1 MIHLRCLILP
11 NTNRPLPDS
20 LCSLYHLQ
28 MLFLHRHSCFICAKH
43 VIFPKNLDNL
53 SNILTIDVHRDL
65 TVDLASVGH
74 MPYLRAAGEFCVE
87 KRKAQGLEVLHD
99 MNEKKN

>member
-43 VIFPKNLDNL
+43 VIFPKKP
-53 SNILTIDVHRDL
+53 
-65 TVDLASVGH
+65 G
-74 MPYLRAAGEFCVE
+74 
-87 KRKAQGLEVLHD
+87 
-99 MNEKKN
+99 